1 MKLRVLQDMVTA
13 CGLVLTLAGPG
24 QALDLEDPAERL
36 EAYVKAVGDTSGRE
50 VVTYGKST
58 VYAFVPGEK
67 ARPLFAI
74 EIVGV
79 SRYERID
86 GGYQRLHREVGY
98 YTDLKTGAV
107 LERWYNPFTERE
119 VDVIHIQNDPVNR
132 RFTLDAEGRLPGI
145 RYTANGD
152 EIVFYREIPLRY
164 PNALPRA
171 EYPRHSHGDWY
182 EAMELFNTFARRS
195 ELDDPRSTSV
205 HAPGSWSRIG
215 PWLPWMEMGNSA
227 GWLVY
232 HGRSFKPENGLAGI
246 PAPVRAYLEKHH
258 PEYAHA
264 PEKWQ
269 DESETSWTVFKKVLD
284 ERKGKEP

>member
-1 MKLRVLQDMVTA
+1 
-13 CGLVLTLAGPG
+13 
-24 QALDLEDPAERL
+24 
-36 EAYVKAVGDTSGRE
+36 
-50 VVTYGKST
+50 
-58 VYAFVPGEK
+58 
-67 ARPLFAI
+67 
-74 EIVGV
+74 
-79 SRYERID
+79 
-86 GGYQRLHREVGY
+86 
-98 YTDLKTGAV
+98 
-107 LERWYNPFTERE
+107 
-119 VDVIHIQNDPVNR
+119 VIHIQNDPVNR
-132 RFTLDAEGRLPGI
+132 RFTLDTNGRLPGI
-145 RYTANGD
+145 RYTENGD

-195 ELDDPRSTSV
+195 ELANPRSTSV

-215 PWLPWMEMGNSA
+215 PWLPWMEMGNAA

-246 PAPVRAYLEKHH
+246 PAPVRAYLEEHH

-264 PEKWQ
+264 PEEWQ

-284 ERKGKEP
+284 ARKGKAP